1 MIDAPILLAFTA
13 GMVATVNPCGFAML
27 PAYLSFFLGDEQTES
42 SRSEAVAKA
51 MGVGVAV
58 SGGFL
63 LVFGVTGALFTFASL
78 SVAKWSQWITLVI
91 GAGLVILG
99 IAMLGG
105 FELSA
110 RLPKLNKGGR
120 ERNKRSMFV
129 FGISYA
135 VASISCTLPIFTGTV
150 TSTFNRSNFVSGL
163 TVFIAYSV
171 GMALVL
177 IALTV
182 SLALA
187 KSAFV
192 GALRRALPYITRISG
207 VLVILAGLY
216 IAYYSWFEIQ
226 LTQFNNIDANAGPVD
241 VVTGWSNDVNQWVQQ
256 TGATQIGLIL
266 ALVVAASGVGF
277 VLKQRSRASS

>member
-27 PAYLSFFLGDEQTES
+27 PAYLSFFLGDEELS
-42 SRSEAVAKA
+42 PNRSEAVAKA
-51 MGVGVAV
+51 IGVGAAV

-63 LVFGVTGALFTFASL
+63 LVFGIAGAAFTFASL
-78 SVAKWSQWITLVI
+78 SIAKWSQWLTLVI
-91 GAGLVILG
+91 GAGLVVLG

-105 FELSA
+105 FELAA
-110 RLPKLNKGGR
+110 RLPKLNKGGK
-120 ERNKRSMFV
+120 ERSTRSMFV

-135 VASISCTLPIFTGTV
+135 IASISCTLPIFTGTV
-150 TSTFNRSNFVSGL
+150 TSTFNRSNFLSGL
-163 TVFIAYSV
+163 TVFLAYSI

-177 IALTV
+177 VALTV

-192 GALRRALPYITRISG
+192 GALRRALPYINRVSG

-226 LTQFNNIDANAGPVD
+226 VTQYGNLDANAGPVD
-241 VVTGWSNDVNQWVQQ
+241 VVTDWSDSINQWVNQ
-256 TGATQIGLIL
+256 TGATQIGLVL
-266 ALVVAASGVGF
+266 ALIVSASSVGF
-277 VLKQRSRASS
+277 ILKQRSRTSS

>member
-27 PAYLSFFLGDEQTES
+27 PAYLSFFLGDEDVS
-42 SRSEAVAKA
+42 PNRSEAIAKA
-51 MGVGVAV
+51 IGVGVAV

-63 LVFGVTGALFTFASL
+63 LVFGVAGAAFTFASL
-78 SVAKWSQWITLVI
+78 SIAKWSQWLTLVI
-91 GAGLVILG
+91 GAGLVVLG

-105 FELSA
+105 FELAA
-110 RLPKLNKGGR
+110 RLPKLNKGGK
-120 ERNKRSMFV
+120 ERSARSMFV

-135 VASISCTLPIFTGTV
+135 IASISCTLPIFTGTV
-150 TSTFNRSNFVSGL
+150 TSTFNRSNFLSGL
-163 TVFIAYSV
+163 TVFVAYSV

-177 IALTV
+177 VALTV

-192 GALRRALPYITRISG
+192 GALRRALPYINRVSG

-226 LTQFNNIDANAGPVD
+226 VTQYGNLDANAGPVD
-241 VVTGWSNDVNQWVQQ
+241 VVTDWSDSINQWVNE
-256 TGATQIGLIL
+256 TGATQIGLVL
-266 ALVVAASGVGF
+266 ALIVAASGVGF
-277 VLKQRSRASS
+277 VIKQRSRASS

>member
-27 PAYLSFFLGDEQTES
+27 PAYLSFFLGDERLS
-42 SRSEAVAKA
+42 ASRSETIARA
-51 MGVGVAV
+51 MGVATAV

-63 LVFGVTGALFTFASL
+63 LVFGVAGALFTFASL
-78 SVAKWSQWITLVI
+78 SIAKWSQWLTLVI
-91 GAGLVILG
+91 GAGLVVLG

-105 FELSA
+105 FELAA
-110 RLPKLNKGGR
+110 RLPKLNKGGK
-120 ERNKRSMFV
+120 ERTSRSMFV

-135 VASISCTLPIFTGTV
+135 IASISCTLPIFTGTV
-150 TSTFNRSNFVSGL
+150 TSTFNRSNFLSGL
-163 TVFIAYSV
+163 TVFVAYSV

-177 IALTV
+177 VALTV

-192 GALRRALPYITRISG
+192 GALRRALPYINRVSG

-226 LTQFNNIDANAGPVD
+226 VTQYGNLDANAGPVD
-241 VVTGWSNDVNQWVQQ
+241 VVTGWSDSINQWVQE
-256 TGATQIGLIL
+256 TGASQIGLVL
-266 ALVVAASGVGF
+266 ALIVAGSGMVF
-277 VLKQRSRASS
+277 VLKQRSSSSS